1 MPTDRVRRF
10 IPIHKA
16 RLRQKNIENQK
27 VQMLERENR
36 KLRALLALSTDYLW
50 TQDTQLNFVAVSDNF
65 KEISGISAEV
75 MIGRNLTE
83 GLEFHFEADALSHYT
98 QCTQARSAY
107 QNICLRLVGPVG
119 IRYISMSGEPD
130 YDEKG
135 EFKGYHGIGRD
146 ITRNHLNEQQVHHL
160 TNIDALTL
168 LPNRRAFLHELGRML
183 VRAKRHSTCFSVL
196 FVDIDRFKNIND
208 SLGHEAG
215 DALLMSIAEGLS
227 GVLRRSDLVARLGD
241 DEFVAL
247 IDDCGDMETASVVA
261 RKTLGAIS
269 QPHLVHGEE
278 LLVTG
283 SIGISM
289 YPIDSETGD
298 DLLKHADTAM
308 FHAKTQGKNTYQF
321 YSQRMAEDAAHKL
334 SMEIALRHAIARN
347 ELLLHYQPKINIKS
361 GEIVGME
368 ALVRWKH
375 PVRGMMAP
383 GEFISLAEER
393 GLIKEI
399 GAWVIMTACKQCRLW
414 QDAGFAPLRCAVN
427 LSARQLQEKNLVA
440 EVKAALE
447 AAGVDGSV
455 LEFEITESML
465 MSEPQQAIAT
475 LHQLR
480 AMGISIAIDDFGTG
494 YSSLAYLKDLP
505 ATSVKIDRSFIN
517 GLPKDPGDTAITKAI
532 IALAQS
538 LGLQVVAEGVETLA
552 QLDHLRLVEC
562 TEAQGY
568 YFSRPVPAD
577 RLSEWLSPIFTPG

>member
-1 MPTDRVRRF
+1 
-10 IPIHKA
+10 
-16 RLRQKNIENQK
+16 
-27 VQMLERENR
+27 
-36 KLRALLALSTDYLW
+36 
-50 TQDTQLNFVAVSDNF
+50 
-65 KEISGISAEV
+65 
-75 MIGRNLTE
+75 
-83 GLEFHFEADALSHYT
+83 
-98 QCTQARSAY
+98 
-107 QNICLRLVGPVG
+107 
-119 IRYISMSGEPD
+119 
-130 YDEKG
+130 
-135 EFKGYHGIGRD
+135 
-146 ITRNHLNEQQVHHL
+146 
-160 TNIDALTL
+160 
-168 LPNRRAFLHELGRML
+168 
-183 VRAKRHSTCFSVL
+183 
-196 FVDIDRFKNIND
+196 
-208 SLGHEAG
+208 
-215 DALLMSIAEGLS
+215 MSIAEGLS

-261 RKTLGAIS
+261 RKTLSAIS
-269 QPHLVHGEE
+269 QPHSVDGQE

-283 SIGISM
+283 SIGISI
-289 YPIDSETGD
+289 YPMDGKTGD
-298 DLLKHADTAM
+298 ELLKHADTAM
-308 FHAKTQGKNTYQF
+308 FHAKSQGKNTYQF
-321 YSQRMAEDAAHKL
+321 YSKRMAEDASHKL

-347 ELLLHYQPKINIKS
+347 ELILHYQPKINIKS

-427 LSARQLQEKNLVA
+427 LSARQLQEKNLAA
-440 EVKAALE
+440 EVKAALD

-455 LEFEITESML
+455 LELEITESML

-552 QLDHLRLVEC
+552 QLDHLRLAEC

-568 YFSRPVPAD
+568 YFSRPIPAD
-577 RLSEWLSPIFTPG
+577 RLSEWLSPMSTLG